1 MMVYD
6 SQSQLD
12 RFSGYFWPAA
22 ADQSYG
28 NGTFAVAAIPEPSAM
43 ALLLAGGGLLA
54 WRRRAMRAVV
64 KPEG

>member
-1 MMVYD
+1 MGGT
-6 SQSQLD
+6 SQLD
-12 RFSGYFWPAA
+12 RFSGYFWPAD
-22 ADQSYG
+22 ADQWYG
-28 NGTFAVAAIPEPSAM
+28 NGTFAVAAIPEPSVM